1 MFVFPVDHSLS
12 LKTVSVSRTILKNQ
26 LQAPWMMHIKWLK
39 APLGR
44 LNNLS
49 GGVGRFDAD

>member
-1 MFVFPVDHSLS
+1 
-12 LKTVSVSRTILKNQ
+12 
-26 LQAPWMMHIKWLK
+26 MHIEWLK